1 MRSLIQATIALLAIA
16 DPLGAIPVFVTLTR
30 EMSPDERK
38 RAARRAALA
47 VGVILTAA
55 ALFGSAILDLFGV
68 SLPAFRAA
76 GGLLVLLM
84 GLEMLGGH
92 RTRVQPELGGLR
104 RDDTILVPFAMP
116 LIAGPGAIT
125 TVIALA
131 ARATDLRGRVDVLIA
146 VLITA
151 LAVLAT
157 LTAAQRIQRHISDR
171 GHVLALRFM
180 GLILVAV
187 GAELIFSGIQEFF
200 GGSSG
205 RSMSI
210 DR

>member
-16 DPLGAIPVFVTLTR
+16 DPLGAIPVFVALTR
-30 EMSPDERK
+30 EMSPPERV

-47 VGVILTAA
+47 VGVILTVA

-76 GGLLVLLM
+76 GGLVVLLM

-92 RTRVQPELGGLR
+92 RTRVQPEPEGVR

-125 TVIALA
+125 TVIALS
-131 ARATDLRGRVDVLIA
+131 ARATDLRGRIDVLIA

-157 LTAAQRIQRHISDR
+157 LAAARRIQRHIGDR
-171 GHVLALRFM
+171 GHVIALRFM

-187 GAELIFSGIQEFF
+187 GAQLIFSGIQEFF
-200 GGSSG
+200 GAPAV
-205 RSMSI
+205 R
-210 DR
+210 